1 MAASFHI
8 NGGKRAGWPAEKDE
22 KEAPVLRA
30 RKNMII
36 SVK

>member
-22 KEAPVLRA
+22 QEAPVLR
-30 RKNMII
+30 KHQNMII
-36 SVK
+36 SLM